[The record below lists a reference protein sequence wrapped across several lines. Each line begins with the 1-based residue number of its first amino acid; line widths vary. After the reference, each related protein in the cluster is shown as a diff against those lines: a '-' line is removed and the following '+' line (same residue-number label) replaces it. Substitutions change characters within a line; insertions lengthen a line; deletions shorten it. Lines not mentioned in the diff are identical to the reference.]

1 MIARGT
7 ASFGQRHLE
16 VLADRGPGIRVV
28 SGGYGSGKTSLGVGF
43 ALDVGLRAGHDGP
56 VLGTEPSYRS
66 VADVMERSTMR
77 YLDEWRVPYRHW
89 KADHIFEIG
98 RRRKFEFWCRSLDK
112 PRSVEGINAVALW
125 ADEWELC
132 DVEALIPAMQRVR
145 AGSALEILLTGTPEG
160 YGPAWDLVLAKP
172 SPTTRQYI
180 IRTRDNPFLP
190 PSYEEESRRRL
201 GSDDLVA
208 EKMDGIR
215 TAKGG
220 RVYSR
225 FDRRTHC
232 ASPVVKPGA
241 GQIQIACDFNVRY
254 MHWLVLEVDTANRVA
269 HVVGE
274 VIKEGGTTTDEHA
287 DRVKEWIAR
296 YLSKVRGYRVT
307 VDEVRAMKI
316 KAFCD
321 ASGTALRSTS
331 SLSDVHLLLQA
342 GFRPQHGTAN
352 PRVADR
358 VNTLQVLFRDRRITV
373 DADACPVLVRNLE
386 TQSRDKNGEPD
397 KANNV
402 DHAIDAL
409 GYLAHWQWPV
419 HMPKANVVVSTLE
432 HDEWGPVL

>member
-7 ASFGQRHLE
+7 APFGDRHLE

-43 ALDVGLRAGHDGP
+43 VLDVGLRAGHDGP

-77 YLDEWRVPYRHW
+77 YLDEWKVPYRHW

-98 RRRKFEFWCRSLDK
+98 RRKRFEFWCRSLDK
-112 PRSVEGINAVALW
+112 PRSVEGINAVAYW
-125 ADEWELC
+125 GDEWELC
-132 DVEALIPAMQRVR
+132 DTEALIPAMQRVR
-145 AGSALEILLTGTPEG
+145 AGSALEIMLTGTPEG
-160 YGPAWDLVLAKP
+160 FGAAYDLILANP
-172 SPTTRQYI
+172 SPTTRQYV

-201 GSDDLVA
+201 GSDDLVM
-208 EKMDGIR
+208 EKMDGVR

-225 FDRRTHC
+225 FSRGTHC
-232 ASPVVKPGA
+232 GDPVVKPGHGA
-241 GQIQIACDFNVRY
+241 IQIACDFNVRY

-287 DRVKEWIAR
+287 ARTQEWIAQYLTRTRGHR
-296 YLSKVRGYRVT
+296 YT
-307 VDEVRAMKI
+307 VEDVRAMKI

-321 ASGTALRSTS
+321 ASGTSLRSTS
-331 SLSDVHLLLQA
+331 ALSDVHLLIQA
-342 GFRPQHGTAN
+342 GFKPQHGTAN

-373 DADACPVLVRNLE
+373 DKEAAPRLVRCLE
-386 TQSRDKNGEPD
+386 TQGYDKAGEPD
-397 KANNV
+397 KAGNI
-402 DHAIDAL
+402 DHGIDAL

-419 HMPKANVVVSTLE
+419 HIPRANRAAPTVE

>member
-1 MIARGT
+1 MIQRGQ
-7 ASFGQRHLE
+7 AAFGERHLE
-16 VLADRGPGIRVV
+16 VLADRGPGIRAV

-43 ALDVGLRAGHDGP
+43 MLDVGLRAGQDGP

-98 RRRKFEFWCRSLDK
+98 RRKKFEFWCRSLDK

-125 ADEWELC
+125 SDEWELC
-132 DVEALIPAMQRVR
+132 DVEALVPAMQRVR
-145 AGSALEILLTGTPEG
+145 SGTALEILLTGTPEG
-160 YGPAWDLVLAKP
+160 YGPAYDLVLAKP
-172 SPTTRQYI
+172 SPTTRQYV

-190 PSYEEESRRRL
+190 PSYEEESRRRM
-201 GSDDLVA
+201 GDDNTA
-208 EKMDGIR
+208 MEKLDGIR

-232 ASPVVKPGA
+232 VSPVVKA
-241 GQIQIACDFNVRY
+241 GSIQIACDFNVRY
-254 MHWLVLEVDTANRVA
+254 MHWLVLEVDLTGRVA

-287 DRVKEWIAR
+287 ERTQEWIAK
-296 YLSKVRGYRVT
+296 YLTRTRGRRFTGDDVRS
-307 VDEVRAMKI
+307 MKI

-321 ASGTALRSTS
+321 ASGTSLRSVS
-331 SLSDVHLLLQA
+331 ALSDVHLLLQA
-342 GFRPQHGTAN
+342 GFRPQHGAAN
-352 PRVADR
+352 PRIVDR
-358 VNTLQVLFRDRRITV
+358 VNTLQVLFRDRRVTI
-373 DADACPVLVRNLE
+373 DADAAPVLVRALE
-386 TQSRDKNGEPD
+386 TQSLDDNGEPD
-397 KANNV
+397 KRNNI
-402 DHAIDAL
+402 DHGIDAL

-419 HMPKANVVVSTLE
+419 HMPRANAPAKGLDS
-432 HDEWGPVL
+432 DDYGPVL